1 MGSSGRQWFLKLHT
15 FLLHIGF
22 RPSTADPCIYI
33 RNTHGKL
40 IILSVYVD
48 DLALFSPNPE
58 TISEVQ
64 ALLMARFSM
73 KDLGEFRTYLG
84 LHMVSDSESF
94 TVHVAPY
101 IAQLVAQYIP
111 EPNIRLP
118 VLLSPEPTSDVPSGS
133 LVGSL
138 SYIAVVA
145 RPDIARAVLS
155 L

>member
-1 MGSSGRQWFLKLHT
+1 
-15 FLLHIGF
+15 
-22 RPSTADPCIYI
+22 
-33 RNTHGKL
+33 
-40 IILSVYVD
+40 
-48 DLALFSPNPE
+48 
-58 TISEVQ
+58 
-64 ALLMARFSM
+64 M
-73 KDLGEFRTYLG
+73 KDLGELRTYLG

-111 EPNIRLP
+111 EPSPPVLTPADPNIRLP